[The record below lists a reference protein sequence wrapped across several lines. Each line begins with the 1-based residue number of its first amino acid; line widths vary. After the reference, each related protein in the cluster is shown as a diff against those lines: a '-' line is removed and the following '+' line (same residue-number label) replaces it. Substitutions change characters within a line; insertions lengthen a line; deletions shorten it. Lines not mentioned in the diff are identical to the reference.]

1 MPQESSPGL
10 GTIDRLGGRLCLDF
24 VNTANWSGEQVVDED
39 LTDPQALALWAE
51 RLGLIAA
58 AELEGDFAEV
68 LPARAALRR
77 LFTDRERRTEDLALL
92 DSLRSRPARLTA
104 GPGGRLRLEQ
114 PGIEGLLALI
124 AQSAADL
131 LLSPA
136 VERVKICPGDRCNW
150 LFLDESPSGRRRWCS
165 MAVCGNRAKAKRHY
179 AQQRKKG

>member
-1 MPQESSPGL
+1 MPQDSSPSL
-10 GTIDRLGGRLCLDF
+10 ATIDLLGGRLCLDF
-24 VNTANWSGEQVVDED
+24 INTANWSGEQVADEY
-39 LTDPQALALWAE
+39 LTDPQALALWAA
-51 RLGLIAA
+51 RLGLIGA
-58 AELEGDFAEV
+58 AELEGDFAAA

-77 LFTDRERRTEDLALL
+77 LFTSGERRAEDLALL
-92 DSLRSRPARLTA
+92 DRLRSRPARLTA
-104 GPGGRLRLEQ
+104 GPSGRLRLEE

-136 VERVKICPGDRCNW
+136 AERVKICPGDRCNW

-179 AQQRKKG
+179 AQQRKEG